1 MILGEKTTG
10 KGYAQVTYVLR
21 DGSALHIS
29 TQEYFTPMGKSLAG
43 IGITP
48 DEIVE
53 MSQDKR
59 ERLANDML
67 EHEEDD
73 QLQAAIRVLL
83 EKMGD

>member
-1 MILGEKTTG
+1 
-10 KGYAQVTYVLR
+10 
-21 DGSALHIS
+21 
-29 TQEYFTPMGKSLAG
+29 MGKSLAG